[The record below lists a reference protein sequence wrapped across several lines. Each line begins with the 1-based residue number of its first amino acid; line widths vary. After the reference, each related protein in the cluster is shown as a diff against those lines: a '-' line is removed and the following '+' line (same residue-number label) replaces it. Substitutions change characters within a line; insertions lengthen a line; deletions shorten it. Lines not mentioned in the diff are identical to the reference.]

1 MNNIA
6 LDRSR
11 QRRRRLAALSL
22 TALLAAT
29 TLAACGDDDD
39 ADADAGPSATAADTA
54 TTTPA
59 DVADTAGADTATGD
73 TVAGAAEDAATT
85 TAGDTATT
93 EGAAPSTTELSID
106 LGAAVS
112 FDNPNNVDADVT
124 VVYGFQT
131 AEYPYLLKASGLF
144 DDIPFKLDTPVLS
157 GPQAQIAAL
166 YSGNIDVGL
175 VGDNTAAFEW
185 SNSDEDWTVPGAEPA
200 IYNIAGSTSPDQP
213 YPSGLFVRTDA
224 GIDTLADLAGHSVG
238 YNFGGNI
245 YSAYVSALADGGLSE
260 ADIEPI
266 RFDSSPLA
274 ATAFVQGDLDAAVT
288 SYSLLK
294 DLIDSGEAKLLA
306 SYDDLRV
313 PGGSGFI
320 TRPDVLDDPAKL
332 EALNDFFSRFTLL
345 YSEWIPN
352 NEAAYLEIQ
361 ETVNKQTPEV
371 AQINF
376 DNLSVN
382 RMYRVGDPEFIA
394 KEQRIVDLAVAIG
407 SLKYERDITGAY
419 NPAFD
424 DIVAPED

>member
-1 MNNIA
+1 MNITGRH
-6 LDRSR
+6 RSHR
-11 QRRRRLAALSL
+11 QRTKAVALSV
-22 TALLAAT
+22 TALLAT
-29 TLAACGDDDD
+29 TALAACGDDDD
-39 ADADAGPSATAADTA
+39 ADAGSPATAADAA

-59 DVADTAGADTATGD
+59 TGSAPPSPAADTDTTAAGESASA
-73 TVAGAAEDAATT
+73 V
-85 TAGDTATT
+85 AGDTATT
-93 EGAAPSTTELSID
+93 EGAAPSTTELTLD

-112 FDNPNNVDADVT
+112 FDNPNNADADVT
-124 VVYGFQT
+124 IVYGFQT

-185 SNSDEDWTVPGAEPA
+185 ANADEDWTVAGADPE

-224 GIDTLADLAGHSVG
+224 GIDSLEDLRGHTIG

-245 YSAYVSALADGGLSE
+245 YSAYVSALSDGGLTE

-288 SYSLLK
+288 SYGLLK
-294 DLIDSGEAKLLA
+294 ELIDAGEAKLLA
-306 SYDDLRV
+306 SYDDLGV
-313 PGGSGFI
+313 PGGSGFVS
-320 TRPDVLDDPAKL
+320 RPDVLDDPAKL
-332 EALNDFFSRFTLL
+332 EALNDFFSRFTRF
-345 YSEWIPN
+345 YSEWVPN
-352 NEAAYLEIQ
+352 NEAAYVEIQ
-361 ETVNKQTPEV
+361 QTVNKQTPEL
-371 AQINF
+371 ATINW
-376 DNLSVN
+376 DNLAVN

-407 SLKYERDITGAY
+407 SLKNQRDITNAY

-424 DIVAPED
+424 DIVAPEG